1 MNNIEDVLQYA
12 DNVIFE
18 TTGENLTPVQEA
30 ILKGIWEGK
39 KYWQIAE
46 SFNHCSES
54 HIKKEAAKLW
64 KKLGQALGEDINSDN
79 VRHKIEKKY
88 RVSQRDNFGVQVNGQ
103 GNINICDKSLQTN
116 NYEQEHYK
124 PPQPQYQT
132 PIIDVTI
139 ELNYN
144 YGRTSEIA
152 TLKQWILENKTRL
165 ITISGLNDIGKTA
178 LTLKLI
184 SEIKTEFDYIIY
196 RSFDNIPKLITL
208 KNDLQQFFSQSQKP
222 LPEILD
228 YLKSYPCLI
237 IFDDL
242 ENIFELGNLA
252 GQYLKEYKDY
262 SKFFQQIATSFHQ
275 SCVILISSENP
286 PDIEILEHQ
295 NQYTKT
301 LHLQGLGEN
310 AKELLRE
317 KGLKDDENWDEL
329 IKLYQGHPG
338 WLNIITLAIKELFNR
353 EVSQFLIDE
362 DEVFLGDIEA
372 LLENDLERLSELET
386 QVIKWLA
393 IQNEPI
399 DISQKPADIELSNA
413 RFLQIIQS
421 LTRRC
426 LVEKVLGEEG
436 VKFQLNSLFKTY
448 MNNEYCH

>member
-1 MNNIEDVLQYA
+1 
-12 DNVIFE
+12 
-18 TTGENLTPVQEA
+18 
-30 ILKGIWEGK
+30 
-39 KYWQIAE
+39 
-46 SFNHCSES
+46 
-54 HIKKEAAKLW
+54 
-64 KKLGQALGEDINSDN
+64 
-79 VRHKIEKKY
+79 
-88 RVSQRDNFGVQVNGQ
+88 
-103 GNINICDKSLQTN
+103 
-116 NYEQEHYK
+116 
-124 PPQPQYQT
+124 
-132 PIIDVTI
+132 
-139 ELNYN
+139 
-144 YGRTSEIA
+144 
-152 TLKQWILENKTRL
+152 
-165 ITISGLNDIGKTA
+165 
-178 LTLKLI
+178 
-184 SEIKTEFDYIIY
+184 
-196 RSFDNIPKLITL
+196 
-208 KNDLQQFFSQSQKP
+208 
-222 LPEILD
+222 
-228 YLKSYPCLI
+228 
-237 IFDDL
+237 
-242 ENIFELGNLA
+242 
-252 GQYLKEYKDY
+252 
-262 SKFFQQIATSFHQ
+262 
-275 SCVILISSENP
+275 
-286 PDIEILEHQ
+286 
-295 NQYTKT
+295 
-301 LHLQGLGEN
+301 LGEN